1 MRTSVSSIRLP
12 KSSGSTCKKSEM
24 GTAFFQTGSVRSP
37 SIIGGVE
44 TLTAK
49 ASFKC
54 NVAGSIFDGLAP
66 LSNWDSAT
74 TSKSRC
80 VGMGII
86 VPLGIQY

>member
-1 MRTSVSSIRLP
+1 
-12 KSSGSTCKKSEM
+12 M
-24 GTAFFQTGSVRSP
+24 GIAFFQTGSVRSP

-44 TLTAK
+44 ILTAK

-66 LSNWDSAT
+66 LSNWDNAT
-74 TSKSRC
+74 TRKSRC

-86 VPLGIQY
+86 VPLGIRY